1 MKEINQVNFFEMK
14 GIQDTMPMR
23 LSGKASFSAEEVNT
37 KSFKDVV
44 GEMMNQINEVTNKP
58 EQLANAAMQ
67 GKADIHDVMA
77 AIAQSELT
85 VQAATT
91 VTGKILQTY
100 EKIMQIQI

>member
-1 MKEINQVNFFEMK
+1 MNQINKVNFFEMH
-14 GIQDTMPMR
+14 GIDKMPEMRLNGNISINSQDT
-23 LSGKASFSAEEVNT
+23 NI
-37 KSFKDVV
+37 KSFKDTF
-44 GEMMNQINEVTNKP
+44 GEMISQMNEVTNKP
-58 EQLANAAMQ
+58 EQVAAAAMQ
-67 GKADIHDVMA
+67 GKADIHEVMS

>member
-1 MKEINQVNFFEMK
+1 MNKINKMNFFEMH
-14 GIQDTMPMR
+14 GINEMPTMR
-23 LSGKASFSAEEVNT
+23 LNGNISINSNDT
-37 KSFKDVV
+37 NIKSFKDTF
-44 GEMMNQINEVTNKP
+44 GEMISQMNEITNKP
-58 EQLANAAMQ
+58 EQVAAAAMQ
-67 GKADIHDVMA
+67 GKADIHEVMS